1 MTKPPFSP
9 ADREVAVTPVN
20 SHHVDDAIR
29 LIHIIDD
36 DAALGAALSAGL
48 EAHGYR
54 VNFSSSVDRG
64 WAAAHQQ
71 NPDLILCDINM
82 PGKNGHR
89 LLQELRQD
97 PELGNCPFIF
107 MTGNPYFA
115 DPRIAMN
122 LGADDFLLKP
132 FSLDTLVACVSARL
146 KRSDIAG
153 SVEAGLV
160 EHLRKGLSRSLPH
173 EFFTPLTGIMGFAEM
188 LDQDGD
194 LMNRAEQKEALRNIL
209 MSGRRLQRTLRNY
222 LYALDRLTP
231 DSGVPFPVLSA
242 ASVTQIM
249 QHAAQ
254 SAADRHGRRSDLVSG
269 IAGEAI
275 AGGAHELTLLVEEV
289 VDNAFSFSSPE
300 TTVEVRA
307 SRVGPEFHLM
317 VRDRGRGMTR
327 AQIKSLGLFRQFE
340 RSKYEQQ
347 GLGVGLFIAHQVLRR
362 FGGKIHFESTKGEGT
377 SCHISL
383 PIAVDPSEKT

>member
-1 MTKPPFSP
+1 MTKSSAISP
-9 ADREVAVTPVN
+9 EREFPAGN

-29 LIHIIDD
+29 LVHIIDD
-36 DAALGAALSAGL
+36 DAALGAALTAGL

-54 VNFSSSVDRG
+54 VNFSSSADTG
-64 WAAAHQQ
+64 WKAAHQQ

-89 LLQELRQD
+89 LLQEIRQD
-97 PELGNCPFIF
+97 QEIGNCPFIF

-115 DPRIAMN
+115 DPRVAMN

-132 FSLDTLVACVSARL
+132 FSLDTLVACVAARL
-146 KRSDIAG
+146 RRSDIAG
-153 SVEAGLV
+153 HVESDLV
-160 EHLRKGLSRSLPH
+160 AHLKDNLRRGLPH

-222 LYALDRLTP
+222 LYALDRLAP
-231 DSGVPFPVLSA
+231 DSDAPFPVLSA
-242 ASVTQIM
+242 PSVEQLM
-249 QHAAQ
+249 KHAAQ
-254 SAADRHGRRSDLVSG
+254 SASDRHGRRSDLVLS
-269 IAGEAI
+269 ISAEPLM
-275 AGGAHELTLLVEEV
+275 GGAHELNLLVEEL

-307 SRVGPEFHLM
+307 SRVGEEFHLL
-317 VRDRGRGMTR
+317 VRDHGRGMTR

-340 RSKYEQQ
+340 RNKYEQQ

-362 FGGKIHFESTKGEGT
+362 FGGKIHFESAKGEGT
-377 SCHISL
+377 TCHVTL
-383 PIAVDPSEKT
+383 PSPADLTAKT

>member
-1 MTKPPFSP
+1 MTKPP
-9 ADREVAVTPVN
+9 ANTVDREIGVPNN

-36 DAALGAALSAGL
+36 DSALGAALSAGL

-54 VNFSSSVDRG
+54 VNFSNSAEAG
-64 WAAAHQQ
+64 WAAAHEE

-97 PELGNCPFIF
+97 QELGNCPFIF
-107 MTGNPYFA
+107 MTGNPYYA
-115 DPRIAMN
+115 DPRVAMN

-146 KRSDIAG
+146 RRSDIAG
-153 SVEAGLV
+153 HVEAGLV
-160 EHLRKGLSRSLPH
+160 EHLKNGLRRSLPH

-194 LMNRAEQKEALRNIL
+194 QMNRTEQKEALRNIL
-209 MSGRRLQRTLRNY
+209 LSSRRLQRTLRNY
-222 LYALDRLTP
+222 LYALDRLIP
-231 DSGVPFPVLSA
+231 DSHAPFPVISTA
-242 ASVTQIM
+242 AVTQIM

-254 SAADRHGRRSDLVSG
+254 SAAERHGRRGDLVAG
-269 IAGEAI
+269 ISGEAI
-275 AGGAHELTLLVEEV
+275 TGGAHELTLLVEEL
-289 VDNAFSFSSPE
+289 VDNAFSFSAPE

-307 SRVGPEFHLM
+307 ARVGDELHLM
-317 VRDRGRGMTR
+317 VRDHGRGMTR

-340 RSKYEQQ
+340 RNKYEQQ

-377 SCHISL
+377 TCHVSL
-383 PIAVDPSEKT
+383 PIALDSGAKP